1 MRREVNA
8 LKSLGAKQQAKELME
23 LSENQDNRVRR
34 AIWKLLKNYKGN
46 NSVSEFLQNIID
58 KDEKY
63 YSVSDAFRALVVV
76 DTAAARHKVDR
87 LLNINSHTDVIRK
100 AAISYFGSVKSDQNY
115 ARLKELA
122 AYGGTTW
129 DARPEAVRQLST
141 YIKNKPNTLNLMINF
156 FWRIN
161 HATFAEMQLGLL
173 ETMVGKSTSVILMRY

>member
-1 MRREVNA
+1 MN
-8 LKSLGAKQQAKELME
+8 
-23 LSENQDNRVRR
+23 
-34 AIWKLLKNYKGN
+34 LLKNYKGN

-122 AYGGTTW
+122 PMEEPHGMQ
-129 DARPEAVRQLST
+129 DLRPSDSLAR
-141 YIKNKPNTLNLMINF
+141 I
-156 FWRIN
+156 
-161 HATFAEMQLGLL
+161 
-173 ETMVGKSTSVILMRY
+173 